1 MIFGKSILSIFKLI
15 KKKEVSGKEVGDYF
29 LKRIEKYNSKIN
41 AYLTV
46 NDDYKTGRIYKSDK
60 NRIKLPIAVK
70 DNFCTKGIR
79 TTASSRVLQDFI
91 PPYESTVTKRLIDAG
106 FFILGKTN
114 MDAWAH
120 GSSTETSDFG
130 ATKNPWNLSRSA
142 GGSSGGSAAAVS
154 SYLAPVAIGSET
166 AGSIRQPSA
175 WSGVIGLK
183 PTYGRV
189 SRYGL
194 IAMGSSLDCPG
205 PITLT
210 TEDAAFILKIIAGN
224 DKFDATTV
232 KNDVPDYNLSLK
244 KKNKFVIGVTDE
256 YLNGVNQ
263 EIQNSF
269 DVLIKLLKKLG
280 HKIKKIK
287 LLSPKYSISVYTIIQ
302 RAEVSSN
309 LSRFDGIRY
318 GNDRTYF
325 GSEAKR
331 RIMLGT
337 YVLSYGY
344 YDAYYKK
351 AQKVR
356 TLIIEDFKKVFKEVD
371 MILAPTT
378 PVTALKLGE
387 FEKYP
392 FFGEMMDV
400 LNEPAA
406 IAGLCAINFP
416 FGLAKRDKLPIG
428 LQLMGRW
435 FEEENIL
442 NLTYQIEKETD
453 FLGVIKKGI
462 SNYPD

>member
-1 MIFGKSILSIFKLI
+1 MLLGKSVISILELI
-15 KKKEVSGKEVGDYF
+15 NKKKISSSEVIDYF
-29 LKRIEKYNSKIN
+29 LKRIEKYNPKLN

-46 NDDYKTGRIYKSDK
+46 NRSYKSDRSDK
-60 NRIKLPIAVK
+60 IEVPIAVK

-79 TTASSRVLQDFI
+79 TTASSKVLENFI
-91 PPYESTVTKRLIDAG
+91 PPYESTVTKRLLDAQA
-106 FFILGKTN
+106 FILGKTN

-130 ATKNPWNLSRSA
+130 PTKNPWDLARCP

-154 SYLAPVAIGSET
+154 SYLAPAAIGSDT
-166 AGSIRQPSA
+166 GGSIRQPAA

-205 PITLT
+205 PLTLT
-210 TEDAAFILKIIAGN
+210 TEDAALILKIIAGK

-232 KNDVPDYNLSLK
+232 NQKVPDYVSLLK
-244 KKNKFVIGVTDE
+244 KKKKFIIGITDE
-256 YLNGVNQ
+256 YLNGVDE
-263 EIQNSF
+263 EIKNAFYQL
-269 DVLIKLLKKLG
+269 VKILEKLG
-280 HKIKKIK
+280 HRIKKIK

-309 LSRFDGIRY
+309 LARYDGIRY
-318 GNDRTYF
+318 GNDRPFF

-356 TLIIEDFKKVFKEVD
+356 TLIIEDFKKVFQAVD

-378 PVTALKLGE
+378 PIPALKLGE

-416 FGLAKRDKLPIG
+416 FGLTKKDNLPIG

-453 FLGVIKKGI
+453 FLGVIKEGLK
-462 SNYPD
+462 NYPD

>member
-1 MIFGKSILSIFKLI
+1 MLLGKSLVSIFKLLND
-15 KKKEVSGKEVGDYF
+15 KKISSKEVIDYF
-29 LKRIEKYNSKIN
+29 LKRIEKYNQKLN

-46 NDDYKTGRIYKSDK
+46 NKSYKFKKDD
-60 NRIKLPIAVK
+60 KLRVPIAIK
-70 DNFCTKGIR
+70 DNFCTKNIK
-79 TTASSRVLQDFI
+79 TTASSKVLENFI
-91 PPYESTVTKRLIDAG
+91 PPYESTVTKRLLDAS

-114 MDAWAH
+114 LDAWAH

-130 ATKNPWNLSRSA
+130 PTKNPWDLSRSP
-142 GGSSGGSAAAVS
+142 GGSSGGSAAVVS
-154 SYLAPVAIGSET
+154 SYLAPAAIGSET

-175 WSGVIGLK
+175 WSGIIGLK

-194 IAMGSSLDCPG
+194 IAMASSLDCPG
-205 PITLT
+205 PLTLT
-210 TEDAAFILKIIAGN
+210 TEDAAFILKIIAGK

-232 KNDVPDYNLSLK
+232 EFEVPDYFSKIKEK
-244 KKNKFVIGVTDE
+244 KKFIIGITEE
-256 YLNGVNQ
+256 YLEGVDD
-263 EIQNSF
+263 EIKEAFYQ
-269 DVLIKLLKKLG
+269 LIKILEKMG
-280 HKIKKIK
+280 HQIKKIK
-287 LLSPKYSISVYTIIQ
+287 LLSPKYAISVYTVIQ

-309 LSRFDGIRY
+309 LARYDGLRY
-318 GNDRTYF
+318 GNDRTFF

-331 RIMLGT
+331 RIMLGA

-371 MILAPTT
+371 LILAPTT
-378 PVTALKLGE
+378 PIPALKLGE

-392 FFGEMMDV
+392 FFGEIMDI
-400 LNEPAA
+400 LAEPAA
-406 IAGLCAINFP
+406 ISGICAISFP
-416 FGLAKRDKLPIG
+416 FGLTKKNNLPIG

-453 FLGVIKKGI
+453 FLGVIKNGI
-462 SNYPD
+462 KNYPD

>member
-1 MIFGKSILSIFKLI
+1 MLLGKSVTEILALI
-15 KKKEVSGKEVGDYF
+15 KNKKISSKEVIDYF
-29 LKRIEKYNSKIN
+29 LKRIEKYNKKLN
-41 AYLTV
+41 AYLTI
-46 NDDYKTGRIYKSDK
+46 NKSYKADK
-60 NRIKLPIAVK
+60 LDKIKVPIAIK

-79 TTASSRVLQDFI
+79 TTASSKVLANFI
-91 PPYESTVTKRLIDAG
+91 PPYESTVTKRLIDTS

-130 ATKNPWNLSRSA
+130 PTKNPWDLSRCP

-154 SYLAPVAIGSET
+154 SYLAPAAIGSET
-166 AGSIRQPSA
+166 AGSIRQPAS

-194 IAMGSSLDCPG
+194 IAMASSLDCPG
-205 PITLT
+205 PLTLT
-210 TEDAAFILKIIAGN
+210 TEDAAFILKIIAGK
-224 DKFDATTV
+224 DEFDATTTP
-232 KNDVPDYNLSLK
+232 NEVPDYVASLK
-244 KKNKFVIGVTDE
+244 KKKKFIIGITDE
-256 YLNGVNQ
+256 YLNGVDE
-263 EIQNSF
+263 EIKEAFYQLVSI
-269 DVLIKLLKKLG
+269 LEKLG

-309 LSRFDGIRY
+309 LARYDGIRY
-318 GNDRTYF
+318 GNDRTFF

-378 PVTALKLGE
+378 PIAALKLKE

-406 IAGLCAINFP
+406 IAGICAISFP
-416 FGLAKRDKLPIG
+416 FGLTKKENLPIG

-453 FLGVIKKGI
+453 FLGVIEKGVK
-462 SNYPD
+462 NYPD

>member
-1 MIFGKSILSIFKLI
+1 MLLGKSVTEILALI
-15 KKKEVSGKEVGDYF
+15 KNKKISSKEVIDYF
-29 LKRIEKYNSKIN
+29 LKRIEKYNKKLN
-41 AYLTV
+41 AYLTI
-46 NDDYKTGRIYKSDK
+46 NKSYKADK
-60 NRIKLPIAVK
+60 LDKIKVPIAIK

-79 TTASSRVLQDFI
+79 TTASSKVLANFI
-91 PPYESTVTKRLIDAG
+91 PPYESTVTKRLIDTS

-130 ATKNPWNLSRSA
+130 PTKNPWDLSRCP

-166 AGSIRQPSA
+166 AGSIRQPAS

-194 IAMGSSLDCPG
+194 IAMASSLDCPG
-205 PITLT
+205 PLTLT
-210 TEDAAFILKIIAGN
+210 TEDAAFILKIIAGK
-224 DKFDATTV
+224 DKFDATTAP
-232 KNDVPDYNLSLK
+232 NEVPDYVASLK
-244 KKNKFVIGVTDE
+244 KKKKFIIGITDE
-256 YLNGVNQ
+256 YLNGVDG
-263 EIQNSF
+263 EIKEAFYQLVSI
-269 DVLIKLLKKLG
+269 LEKLG

-309 LSRFDGIRY
+309 LARYDGIRY
-318 GNDRTYF
+318 GNDRTFF
-325 GSEAKR
+325 GSEAKK

-371 MILAPTT
+371 IILAPTT
-378 PVTALKLGE
+378 PIAALKLKE

-406 IAGLCAINFP
+406 IAGICAISFP
-416 FGLAKRDKLPIG
+416 FGLTKKENLPIG

-453 FLGVIKKGI
+453 FLEVIKKGVK
-462 SNYPD
+462 NYPD

>member
-1 MIFGKSILSIFKLI
+1 MLLGKSLVSIVDLI
-15 KKKEVSGKEVGDYF
+15 NKKKITGNEVVTYF
-29 LKRIEKYNSKIN
+29 LKRIEKHNPKLK

-46 NDDYKTGRIYKSDK
+46 NKSYKTNKLDK
-60 NRIKLPIAVK
+60 LVPIAVK

-79 TTASSRVLQDFI
+79 TTASSKVLENFI
-91 PPYESTVTKRLIDAG
+91 PPYESTVTKRLIDVG
-106 FFILGKTN
+106 GFILGKTN

-130 ATKNPWNLSRSA
+130 PTKNPWDLTRSP
-142 GGSSGGSAAAVS
+142 GGSSGGSATVVS
-154 SYLAPVAIGSET
+154 SYLAPAAIGSET
-166 AGSIRQPSA
+166 AGSIRQPAS

-194 IAMGSSLDCPG
+194 IAMGSSLDSPG
-205 PITLT
+205 PLTLT

-224 DKFDATTV
+224 DKFDATTSD
-232 KNDVPDYNLSLK
+232 KNVPDYCSYLK
-244 KKNKFVIGVTDE
+244 KKKKFVIGWTDE
-256 YLNGVNQ
+256 YLNGVDN
-263 EIQNSF
+263 EIKDSF
-269 DVLIKLLKKLG
+269 SQLIKVLEKLG
-280 HKIKKIK
+280 HQIKKIK
-287 LLSPKYSISVYTIIQ
+287 LLSPQYSISVYTIIQ

-318 GNDRTYF
+318 GNDRTFF

-356 TLIIEDFKKVFKEVD
+356 TLIIEDFKKVFQEVD

-378 PVTALKLGE
+378 PIPALKLGE

-416 FGLAKRDKLPIG
+416 FGLTKKENLPIG

-462 SNYPD
+462 KNYPD

>member
-1 MIFGKSILSIFKLI
+1 LVEIL
-15 KKKEVSGKEVGDYF
+15 E
-29 LKRIEKYNSKIN
+29 
-41 AYLTV
+41 
-46 NDDYKTGRIYKSDK
+46 
-60 NRIKLPIAVK
+60 
-70 DNFCTKGIR
+70 
-79 TTASSRVLQDFI
+79 
-91 PPYESTVTKRLIDAG
+91 
-106 FFILGKTN
+106 
-114 MDAWAH
+114 
-120 GSSTETSDFG
+120 
-130 ATKNPWNLSRSA
+130 
-142 GGSSGGSAAAVS
+142 
-154 SYLAPVAIGSET
+154 
-166 AGSIRQPSA
+166 
-175 WSGVIGLK
+175 
-183 PTYGRV
+183 
-189 SRYGL
+189 
-194 IAMGSSLDCPG
+194 
-205 PITLT
+205 
-210 TEDAAFILKIIAGN
+210 
-224 DKFDATTV
+224 
-232 KNDVPDYNLSLK
+232 
-244 KKNKFVIGVTDE
+244 
-256 YLNGVNQ
+256 
-263 EIQNSF
+263 
-269 DVLIKLLKKLG
+269 KLG

-309 LSRFDGIRY
+309 LARYDGIRY
-318 GNDRTYF
+318 GNDRTFF

-378 PVTALKLGE
+378 PIAALKLKE

-406 IAGLCAINFP
+406 IAGICAISFP
-416 FGLAKRDKLPIG
+416 FGLTKKDNLPIG

-453 FLGVIKKGI
+453 FLGVIKEGVK
-462 SNYPD
+462 NYPD

>member
-1 MIFGKSILSIFKLI
+1 MLLGKSLVEISKLI
-15 KKKEVSGKEVGDYF
+15 ENRYISNKEVIDYF
-29 LKRIEKYNSKIN
+29 LKRINKYNSKIN
-41 AYLTV
+41 AYLTI
-46 NDDYKTGRIYKSDK
+46 NADYKFDNLYKS
-60 NRIKLPIAVK
+60 ILPIAVK
-70 DNFCTKGIR
+70 DNFCTQGIK
-79 TTASSRVLQDFI
+79 TTAASKVLENFI
-91 PPYESTVTKRLIDAG
+91 PPYESTVTKRLLDAS

-130 ATKNPWNLSRSA
+130 PTKNPWDFLRSP
-142 GGSSGGSAAAVS
+142 GGSSGGSAAVVS
-154 SYLAPVAIGSET
+154 SYLAPAAIGSET
-166 AGSIRQPSA
+166 AGSIRQPAA

-194 IAMGSSLDCPG
+194 IAMASSLDCPG
-205 PITLT
+205 PLTLT
-210 TEDAAFILKIIAGN
+210 TEDAAFILKIIAGK
-224 DKFDATTV
+224 DKFDATSS
-232 KNDVPDYNLSLK
+232 NDRVPDYVSNLKNK
-244 KKNKFVIGVTDE
+244 KKFIIGVTDE
-256 YLNGVNQ
+256 YLNGINDDFRSAFYQLVNIL
-263 EIQNSF
+263 E
-269 DVLIKLLKKLG
+269 KMG
-280 HKIKKIK
+280 HKIKKIN

-302 RAEVSSN
+302 RAEVCSN
-309 LSRFDGIRY
+309 LARYDGIRY
-318 GNDRTYF
+318 GNNRSFF

-344 YDAYYKK
+344 YDSYYKK

-356 TLIIEDFKKVFKEVD
+356 TLIIEDFKRVFKEVD

-378 PVTALKLGE
+378 PIASLKLGE

-406 IAGLCAINFP
+406 IAGICAISFP
-416 FGLAKRDKLPIG
+416 FGLTKKDNLPIG

-442 NLTYQIEKETD
+442 NLTFQIEKETD
-453 FLGVIKKGI
+453 FLGVIKKGVN
-462 SNYPD
+462 NYPD

>member
-1 MIFGKSILSIFKLI
+1 MFLGKSLIFILELI
-15 KKKEVSGKEVGDYF
+15 KKKKVSTKEVIDYF
-29 LKRIEKYNSKIN
+29 LKRIDKYNSKIN

-46 NDDYKTGRIYKSDK
+46 NRTYNSCKLDK
-60 NRIKLPIAVK
+60 IGLPIAVK

-79 TTASSRVLQDFI
+79 TTASSKVLENFI
-91 PPYESTVTKRLIDAG
+91 PPYESTVTKRLLDAS

-114 MDAWAH
+114 LDAWAH

-130 ATKNPWNLSRSA
+130 PTKNPWDLSRSS

-154 SYLAPVAIGSET
+154 SYLAPATIGSET
-166 AGSIRQPSA
+166 AGSIRQPAA

-194 IAMGSSLDCPG
+194 IAMASSLDCPG
-205 PITLT
+205 SITLT
-210 TEDAAFILKIIAGN
+210 TEDAALILKIIAGK
-224 DKFDATTV
+224 DKFDATTA
-232 KNDVPDYNLSLK
+232 NWEVPDYLSELK
-244 KKNKFVIGVTDE
+244 KRRKFVIGVTEE
-256 YLNGVNQ
+256 YLEGVDE
-263 EIQNSF
+263 EIKEAF
-269 DVLIKLLKKLG
+269 YRLIEILKKLG
-280 HKIKKIK
+280 HQIKKIK

-302 RAEVSSN
+302 RTEVSSN
-309 LSRFDGIRY
+309 LARYDGIRY
-318 GNDRTYF
+318 GNDRTFF
-325 GSEAKR
+325 GIEAKK

-356 TLIIEDFKKVFKEVD
+356 TLIIEDFKNVFKEVD
-371 MILAPTT
+371 IILAPTT

-392 FFGEMMDV
+392 FFGELMDV
-400 LNEPAA
+400 LAEPAA
-406 IAGLCAINFP
+406 IAGLCAISFP
-416 FGLAKRDKLPIG
+416 FGLKKKENLPIG

-462 SNYPD
+462 KNYPD